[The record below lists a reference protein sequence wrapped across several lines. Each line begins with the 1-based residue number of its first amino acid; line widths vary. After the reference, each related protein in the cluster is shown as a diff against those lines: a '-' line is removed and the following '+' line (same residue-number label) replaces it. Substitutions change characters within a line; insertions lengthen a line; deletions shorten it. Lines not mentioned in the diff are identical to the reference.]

1 MTPLCLS
8 IIRSVCDLVCL
19 QPVGSDRPG
28 NMQSAWFCLFTAS
41 KEEEEKKITLLFFFS
56 PGCICCCAA
65 LHYAFYF
72 LTSVFSVVIVFLS

>member
-41 KEEEEKKITLLFFFS
+41 KEEEEKKITLLFFFFP
-56 PGCICCCAA
+56 PGVFVAVLLFTMPSTFSHLC
-65 LHYAFYF
+65 F
-72 LTSVFSVVIVFLS
+72 LLL